1 MIPSTFFNQTE
12 TIRSEKQ
19 LRDALREAN
28 TARLE
33 AEAKKTSSVYLAQ
46 AMEASAKADGD
57 AAEVGLRRRPGRAG
71 RRQVITRARRRRAA
85 AGKPGLAH
93 VLRRPERLHYRG
105 RSVPVDRGGSG
116 SRCRRS
122 SAFFPPLASF
132 ALAVDPNSVLPS
144 SRRDLSLNQL
154 AQLTRP
160 SCSSVPALLCPAE
173 RA

>member
-57 AAEVGLRRRPGRAG
+57 AAERYEKKKLFEQHLRLGDTDAEFANHGRK
-71 RRQVITRARRRRAA
+71 VIMGDAA
-85 AGKPGLAH
+85 KGI
-93 VLRRPERLHYRG
+93 V
-105 RSVPVDRGGSG
+105 
-116 SRCRRS
+116 
-122 SAFFPPLASF
+122 ASF
-132 ALAVDPNSVLPS
+132 TDARNALGRGDNMAARNG
-144 SRRDLSLNQL
+144 R
-154 AQLTRP
+154 
-160 SCSSVPALLCPAE
+160 
-173 RA
+173 